1 MKTIKWNF
9 TILFGLLLI
18 LVVLF
23 FIDVSPYYN
32 LISTEDP
39 TPSPFQSPDQLNSE
53 LRSDIVF
60 LSASEMAQKIREKE
74 LTSLEVIEAHLN
86 QIYLFNPKINALV
99 TVDAEAALKRA
110 KEADSALKQGKLWG
124 PLHGVPFTVK
134 DHLATKSVR
143 TTSGYG
149 PLKDF
154 VPDYDATVVTRLKD
168 SGAILLRKT
177 NMPPLGYCCGTT
189 NLIFGTTNNPWDFN
203 RTVGGSSGGSAA
215 ALISGMTPIEV
226 GSDSAGSIRIPAHYT
241 GIFGMKP
248 TENLISFY
256 GASFPGIEKLIPK
269 IKALNTVRHF
279 KHLGPMARSIKDLE
293 LLIQILKGPDAND
306 VNTLDLPHL
315 EPDPKP
321 LNKLKIAWTISLPGR
336 FLEQETNKIYL
347 ESRNLIKI
355 FINKLSDAGVIL
367 EQNMF
372 PTEYMNKAW
381 KTWGDLVS
389 MEYDFHLPVIF
400 RVIEKLSGNPYT
412 VLPYTYEKYQHL
424 LNERD
429 KIISFLNE
437 KLSKFDVLILPV
449 TLNSAYKHL
458 DSRFEGG
465 MLANYLDKVLINGK
479 NFSSMTVDLSYNI
492 LFNLTGNPVVVI
504 PIGFTQ
510 SGLPVGVQI
519 VGKKL
524 RDAELLIVAQQLFDI
539 GGDFRIPTRFIK
551 Q

>member
-1 MKTIKWNF
+1 MKTIKWIF

-18 LVVLF
+18 LVVLV

-99 TVDAEAALKRA
+99 TVNAEAALKRA
-110 KEADSALKQGKLWG
+110 KEADSALNQGKVWG

-154 VPDYDATVVTRLKD
+154 VPDYDATVVTRLKE
-168 SGAILLRKT
+168 SGAILLGKT
-177 NMPPLGYCCGTT
+177 NMPPLGACCGTT
-189 NLIFGTTNNPWDFN
+189 NLIFGTTNNPWDLN
-203 RTVGGSSGGSAA
+203 RTVGGSAGGSAA
-215 ALISGMTPIEV
+215 ALISGMTPIEI
-226 GSDSAGSIRIPAHYT
+226 GSDGGGSIRIPAHYT
-241 GIFGMKP
+241 GVFGMKP

-269 IKALNTVRHF
+269 IKTLNTVRHL
-279 KHLGPMARSIKDLE
+279 KHLGPMARSIEDLE
-293 LLIQILKGPDAND
+293 LLIKILKGPDINDANI
-306 VNTLDLPHL
+306 LDLPDY

-336 FLEQETNKIYL
+336 FLEQETNKISL

-367 EQNMF
+367 EQNIF
-372 PTEYMNKAW
+372 PTEYMNKAY

-389 MEYDFHLPVIF
+389 MEYDFHLPVIH
-400 RVIEKLSGNPYT
+400 RILAKLSGNPYT

-429 KIISFLNE
+429 EIISFLNE

-465 MLANYLDKVLINGK
+465 MLANYFENVSIDGK
-479 NFSSMTVDLSYNI
+479 NISSMTVDFSYNV

-510 SGLPVGVQI
+510 SGLPIGIQI

-524 RDAELLIVAQQLFDI
+524 RDAELLIVAQQLFNI
-539 GGDFRIPTRFIK
+539 GGDFRIPPKFIK
-551 Q
+551 